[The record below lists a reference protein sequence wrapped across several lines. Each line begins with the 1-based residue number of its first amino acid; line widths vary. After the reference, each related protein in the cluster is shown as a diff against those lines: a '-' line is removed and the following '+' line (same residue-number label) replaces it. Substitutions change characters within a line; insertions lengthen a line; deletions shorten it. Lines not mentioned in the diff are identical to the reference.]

1 MDNEILLL
9 KIKQDNKHGLDH
21 SLIRT
26 YPNPFNPK
34 INFSFEIYSP
44 GIVSLNIFDLSG
56 RKIKTINKSFYQAGT
71 NQVSWNAE
79 DENGNNVASG
89 AYIFDLAYD
98 QKNIRG
104 KIVYLK

>member
-1 MDNEILLL
+1 MC
-9 KIKQDNKHGLDH
+9 
-21 SLIRT
+21 IRD
-26 YPNPFNPK
+26 
-34 INFSFEIYSP
+34 SYSP
-44 GIVSLNIFDLSG
+44 GIVGLNIYDLSG
-56 RKIKTINKSFYQAGT
+56 RKIKTINQSFAQTGT

-89 AYIFDLAYD
+89 AYIFDLVYD